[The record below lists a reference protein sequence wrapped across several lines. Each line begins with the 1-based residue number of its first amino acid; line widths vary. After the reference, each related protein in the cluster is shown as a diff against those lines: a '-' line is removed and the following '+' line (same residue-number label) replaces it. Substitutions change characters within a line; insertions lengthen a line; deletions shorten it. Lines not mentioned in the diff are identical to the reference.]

1 LNTRKKL
8 HELGQSLW
16 LDHITRDLLNK
27 DVLMHLI
34 EEWSITGL
42 TFKPALFR
50 DAIKNSVV
58 YDAAIRKKLKESK
71 SGEELFLEIALE
83 DLGHAADL
91 LRPIFDQTDG
101 AHGWVS
107 LEVSPRLTQDT
118 DSAVNAVK
126 DLYGRARRPNLFIKI
141 PGTRE
146 GLPAVEKAIFAG
158 VPINVTLL
166 FSCEHYLAAAEA
178 YLRGI
183 ERRIAAGLKPNVWSV
198 ASLHVG
204 CWDVAVKGRVP
215 DVLHN
220 QLGIAMAKRTYKAC
234 RELLRSPRW
243 ESARNAGARPQRLM
257 WVGTETRDPETSDVL
272 YGALCQRDRRV
283 FSPLRR
289 QNVGIDGCLN
299 GGMTMKNRNF
309 GFVLALVLLALSMGH
324 STSLASD
331 DATSIMC
338 DNGVVQTGDFFQTV
352 QDKCG
357 EPDKKEGKFWR
368 YNLGPSEPVYTVE
381 FDENGKVVRIV
392 EDQGGS

>member
-1 LNTRKKL
+1 MNTPKKL
-8 HELGQSLW
+8 HEHGQSLW
-16 LDHITRDLLNK
+16 LDHITRDLLNN

-34 EEWSITGL
+34 EEGSITGL

-50 DAIKNSVV
+50 DAIKNRVV
-58 YDAAIRKKLKESK
+58 YDAAIRKKLKENK

-83 DLGHAADL
+83 DLSHAADL
-91 LRPIFDQTDG
+91 LRPIFDQTD
-101 AHGWVS
+101 AADGWVS

-118 DSAVNAVK
+118 DSAVDAVK

-198 ASLHVG
+198 ASVHVG

-220 QLGIAMAKRTYKAC
+220 QLGIAMAQRTYKAC

-272 YGALCQRDRRV
+272 YINALAAPLTVTATSESSLTAFADHGDIGTSMPVDGGDCEAVLDR
-283 FSPLRR
+283 FAKA
-289 QNVGIDGCLN
+289 GIDIDALAAQLQDEEAAA
-299 GGMTMKNRNF
+299 
-309 GFVLALVLLALSMGH
+309 FVKSWIEILVAIAIKSAALTQFH
-324 STSLASD
+324 H
-331 DATSIMC
+331 
-338 DNGVVQTGDFFQTV
+338 
-352 QDKCG
+352 
-357 EPDKKEGKFWR
+357 
-368 YNLGPSEPVYTVE
+368 
-381 FDENGKVVRIV
+381 
-392 EDQGGS
+392 